1 MSIDQRAFARR
12 DPIEAVLREAHWRPA
27 NVPFAVSAE
36 VKGLATWIGV
46 LVLAGVLVA
55 LGYVWVRLRVVEI
68 GYRLSAVQQLV
79 GRLEQEAKELAVEAA
94 AADTPGRLEEEAR
107 RRLGLQRPQPEQLG
121 SLQ

>member
-1 MSIDQRAFARR
+1 M
-12 DPIEAVLREAHWRPA
+12 REAHWRPA